1 MSTFTILLVLITIVS
16 ILLVAVIMIQNPKG
30 GGLDSSLGGGGGSV
44 GGVQNTNKFLDQSTW
59 TLGAILIILILFSG
73 VSFNAG
79 LGNESKIFDED
90 AAAPAPVENS
100 ILPNAEETPAQE
112 AATTPAKTEET
123 TQE

>member
-16 ILLVAVIMIQNPKG
+16 VLLVAVIMIQNPKG

-44 GGVQNTNKFLDQSTW
+44 GGVQSTNKFLDKSTW
-59 TLGAILIILILFSG
+59 TLGAILIILILLSG

-79 LGNESKIFDED
+79 LGNESKIFDEN
-90 AAAPAPVENS
+90 APAAPIQNS
-100 ILPNAEETPAQE
+100 ILPDAQQPQS
-112 AATTPAKTEET
+112 TTE